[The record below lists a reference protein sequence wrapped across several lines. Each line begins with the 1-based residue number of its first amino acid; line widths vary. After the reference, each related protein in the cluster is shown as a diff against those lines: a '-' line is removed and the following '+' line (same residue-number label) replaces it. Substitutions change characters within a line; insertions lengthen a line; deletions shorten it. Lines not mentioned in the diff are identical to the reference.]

1 MILMKLTRLTLFVFV
16 SLTIFG
22 AHNAQALTI
31 SPVRVE
37 ITGNPGQTLRG
48 EMEILNEQG
57 ETKTFFSSFE
67 NFEPSGDT
75 GSPRFVGNSGNLS
88 TWLSTNTRID
98 IAPNEKQIIP
108 FTIAI
113 PADAEPGGYFSA
125 IFWGSQDPKTQEAG
139 EVAIGGKL
147 GVLILLRVA
156 GDIHEEAG
164 LSEFVA
170 ADGKRL
176 LTAVPVTIGYR
187 FTNKGDDR
195 VVPLGD
201 IVIKNTFGMEVES
214 LKANESEGNVLPN
227 SSRKFQVIWSKD
239 APKDIQGFLANAKA
253 QLANFHFGFYRAQAA
268 IVWGSTNKV
277 ETASTWFFLFPWQSL
292 SIVAIGLILVYFLLR
307 RYNAWIISRS
317 GTRK

>member
-1 MILMKLTRLTLFVFV
+1 MK
-16 SLTIFG
+16 SLTFTVAAFIILAVFG
-22 AHNAQALTI
+22 TNDVEALTI

-48 EMEILNEQG
+48 EMEILNEQAD
-57 ETKTFFSSFE
+57 TKTFFSSFE

-75 GSPRFVGNSGNLS
+75 GSPHFVGNTGNLS
-88 TWLSTNTRID
+88 TWLKTDERIEVSSG
-98 IAPNEKQIIP
+98 EKIIVP
-108 FTIAI
+108 YTITI
-113 PADAEPGGYFSA
+113 PSDAEPGGYFSA

-170 ADGKRL
+170 AGGKMIATTL
-176 LTAVPVTIGYR
+176 PVGFSYR
-187 FTNKGDDR
+187 FTNKGEDR

-201 IVIKNTFGMEVES
+201 ITIKNTLGAEVAS

-227 SSRKFQVIWSKD
+227 SSRKFQTTWGDKSATPVV
-239 APKDIQGFLANAKA
+239 GFWNQAKA
-253 QLANFHFGFYRAQAA
+253 EFSDFHFGFYRAK
-268 IVWGSTNKV
+268 VEVMWGSMNHI
-277 ETASTWFFLFPWQSL
+277 ETGTTWIFLFPWHAL
-292 SIVAIGLILVYFLLR
+292 TIVALVLFIVFFMVK
-307 RYNAWIISRS
+307 RYNAWIISRNS
-317 GTRK
+317 KTK

>member
-1 MILMKLTRLTLFVFV
+1 MFLMKLTRLTATAFVF
-16 SLTIFG
+16 LAIFT
-22 AHNAQALTI
+22 AHDAAALTI

-75 GSPRFVGNSGNLS
+75 GSPRFVSNTGNLS
-88 TWLSTNTRID
+88 TWMKTTQRID
-98 IAPNEKQIIP
+98 IATNEKQIIP

-170 ADGKRL
+170 DNGKRL

-292 SIVAIGLILVYFLLR
+292 SIVAAGLIIVYFLLR

-317 GTRK
+317 GARK

>member
-1 MILMKLTRLTLFVFV
+1 MKLRQLSILTFMALTYFVGATDV
-16 SLTIFG
+16 S
-22 AHNAQALTI
+22 ALTI

-88 TWLSTNTRID
+88 TWLSTNARID

>member
-1 MILMKLTRLTLFVFV
+1 MNQMKLTQLTVFVFV
-16 SLTIFG
+16 FLTFIV
-22 AHNAQALTI
+22 AHDALALTI

-57 ETKTFFSSFE
+57 EVKTFFSSFE

-88 TWLSTNTRID
+88 TWLSTNDRID
-98 IAPNEKQIIP
+98 IAPNEKQVIP
-108 FTIAI
+108 FTITI
-113 PADAEPGGYFSA
+113 PANAEPGGYFSA

-292 SIVAIGLILVYFLLR
+292 SIVAAGLILVYFLLQS
-307 RYNAWIISRS
+307 YNAWIISRS
-317 GTRK
+317 GERK

>member
-1 MILMKLTRLTLFVFV
+1 MKLTRLTLFVFV

-268 IVWGSTNKV
+268 IIWGSTNKV
-277 ETASTWFFLFPWQSL
+277 ETASAWFFLFPWQSL

>member
-1 MILMKLTRLTLFVFV
+1 
-16 SLTIFG
+16 
-22 AHNAQALTI
+22 
-31 SPVRVE
+31 
-37 ITGNPGQTLRG
+37 
-48 EMEILNEQG
+48 MEILNEQG

-75 GSPRFVGNSGNLS
+75 GSPRFVGNTGNLS
-88 TWLSTNTRID
+88 TWMKTTERID
-98 IAPNEKQIIP
+98 IATNEKQIIP
-108 FTIAI
+108 FTISI

-176 LTAVPVTIGYR
+176 LTAVPVTLGYR

-227 SSRKFQVIWSKD
+227 SSRKFQVVWSKD
-239 APKDIQGFLANAKA
+239 APKDISGFLANAKA
-253 QLANFHFGFYRAQAA
+253 QFSNFHFGFYRAQAA
-268 IVWGSTNKV
+268 IVWGSNNKI
-277 ETASTWFFLFPWQSL
+277 ENASTWFFLFPWQLL
-292 SIVAIGLILVYFLLR
+292 SIVTVGLVIVYFLLR
-307 RYNAWIISRS
+307 KYNAWIISRS
-317 GTRK
+317 GAHK

>member
-1 MILMKLTRLTLFVFV
+1 MKLTRLTASAFV
-16 SLTIFG
+16 LLAIFT
-22 AHNAQALTI
+22 AHDAAALTI

-75 GSPRFVGNSGNLS
+75 GSPRFVGNTGNLS
-88 TWLSTNTRID
+88 TWMKTTERID
-98 IAPNEKQIIP
+98 IATNEKQIIP
-108 FTIAI
+108 FTISI
-113 PADAEPGGYFSA
+113 PTDAEPGGYFSA

-176 LTAVPVTIGYR
+176 LTAVPVTLGYR

-214 LKANESEGNVLPN
+214 LKANKSEGNVLPN

-239 APKDIQGFLANAKA
+239 EPKDIQGFLANAKA
-253 QLANFHFGFYRAQAA
+253 QLADFHFGFYRAQAA
-268 IVWGSTNKV
+268 IVWGSTNNV

-292 SIVAIGLILVYFLLR
+292 SIVAAGLIIVYFLLR

>member
-1 MILMKLTRLTLFVFV
+1 MKLTRLTLFVFV

>member
-1 MILMKLTRLTLFVFV
+1 MIPMKLTQLTVFVFV
-16 SLTIFG
+16 FLTIFG
-22 AHNAQALTI
+22 ANDAQALTI

-57 ETKTFFSSFE
+57 EAKIFFSSFE

-75 GSPRFVGNSGNLS
+75 GSPRFVGNTGNLS
-88 TWLSTNTRID
+88 TWLNTTDRID
-98 IAPNEKQIIP
+98 IAPNEKQVIP
-108 FTIAI
+108 FTITI

-125 IFWGSQDPKTQEAG
+125 IFWGSQNPETQEAG

-164 LSEFVA
+164 LSEFSTN
-170 ADGKRL
+170 DNKRL
-176 LTAVPVTIGYR
+176 LTAVPVAFGYR

-201 IVIKNTFGMEVES
+201 IVIKNTFGIEVE
-214 LKANESEGNVLPN
+214 KIEANESEGNVLPN
-227 SSRKFQVIWSKD
+227 SSRKFQVIWEKD

-253 QLANFHFGFYRAQAA
+253 QLSNFHFGFYRAQAA
-268 IVWGSTNKV
+268 IVWGSTNKI
-277 ETASTWFFLFPWQSL
+277 ETASTWFFLFPWQLL
-292 SIVAIGLILVYFLLR
+292 SIVAAGLIVLYFLLR

-317 GTRK
+317 GARK

>member
-170 ADGKRL
+170 ADDKRL

>member
-1 MILMKLTRLTLFVFV
+1 MNQMKLTQLTVFVFV
-16 SLTIFG
+16 FLTFIV
-22 AHNAQALTI
+22 AHDALALTI

-57 ETKTFFSSFE
+57 EVKTFFSSFE

-88 TWLSTNTRID
+88 TWLSTNDRID
-98 IAPNEKQIIP
+98 IAPNEKQVIP
-108 FTIAI
+108 FTITI
-113 PADAEPGGYFSA
+113 PANAEPGGYFSA
-125 IFWGSQDPKTQEAG
+125 IFWGSQDPKAQEAG
-139 EVAIGGKL
+139 EVAVGGKL

-164 LSEFVA
+164 LSEFSVN
-170 ADGKRL
+170 DNKKL
-176 LTAVPVTIGYR
+176 LTAVPIAFTYR

-201 IVIKNTFGMEVES
+201 IIIKNTFGIEVEKI
-214 LKANESEGNVLPN
+214 KANESEGNVLPN
-227 SSRKFQVIWSKD
+227 SSRKFQLVWVKD

-253 QLANFHFGFYRAQAA
+253 QFSNFHFGFYRAQAA
-268 IVWGSTNKV
+268 IVWGSTNKI
-277 ETASTWFFLFPWQSL
+277 ETASTWFFLFPWHLL
-292 SIVAIGLILVYFLLR
+292 SIVAVLLIAVYFLLR

-317 GTRK
+317 SARK